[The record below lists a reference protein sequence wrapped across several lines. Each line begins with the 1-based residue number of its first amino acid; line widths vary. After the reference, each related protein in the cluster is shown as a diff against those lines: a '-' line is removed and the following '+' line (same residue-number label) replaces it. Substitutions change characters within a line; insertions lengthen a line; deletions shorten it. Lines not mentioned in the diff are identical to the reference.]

1 MQEKLENYLFLRIHV
16 KIYIFRWR
24 CFYSVRAACPKSKS
38 AFLLGGTMISISKF
52 CQKLSCCTSLHIWFW
67 SRPSDN
73 SFGVSGIFIFKFFFH
88 QKWNNFLECVNKI
101 PKGRKKHRIEWYM
114 GGTKNAKL
122 CSLLLKCFDKLNK
135 NKNSATRNIRFQF

>member
-1 MQEKLENYLFLRIHV
+1 MEKKILGFRNMQKKLENDLFLSIHD

-38 AFLLGGTMISISKF
+38 AFLLGDTMISISKF

-73 SFGVSGIFIFKFFFH
+73 SFGVSGIFTFNFFFH
-88 QKWNNFLECVNKI
+88 QKWNNFLGCVNKI
-101 PKGRKKHRIEWYM
+101 PNGRKKHIMTY
-114 GGTKNAKL
+114 GGKKNAKL
-122 CSLLLKCFDKLNK
+122 CSWFFKTN
-135 NKNSATRNIRFQF
+135 